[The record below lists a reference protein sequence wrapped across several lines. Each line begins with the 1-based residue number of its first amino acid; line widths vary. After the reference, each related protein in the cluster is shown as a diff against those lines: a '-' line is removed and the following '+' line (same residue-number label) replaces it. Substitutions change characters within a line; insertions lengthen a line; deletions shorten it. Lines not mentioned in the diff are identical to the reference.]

1 MAPRRTKMASRIK
14 PPYARGEPEDD
25 TISPTHPWP
34 RKEGTE
40 ISLTDPNIP
49 AKSEE
54 RWDKEASCR
63 YNFLLN
69 INILPTRF
77 VDVGALNDLGLH
89 EDLHAVLQVLG
100 IADLCHITYPL
111 YPDLV
116 RQVLA
121 TTELTFKKPDF
132 PIFEEAS
139 FTFFASGVKHS
150 ISLEKLTEIYEISEE
165 YTATSFPRKFPPEQA
180 FWKFIASK
188 DFKSRSASQ
197 SRIRNPVLRIAAKIL
212 SNLLFSKD
220 QTPKVQR
227 AELQLLFAG
236 VEDEIRSA
244 NIGIP
249 IAQMMTSPG
258 CVLVQMFVDKK
269 ARVTKGSLK
278 KDRSGGLLTHLFR
291 HLKLDLSLYQYNETP
306 AFIDIPYLI
315 NCQILRD

>member
-1 MAPRRTKMASRIK
+1 MAPRRTKMASMIK
-14 PPYARGEPEDD
+14 PPYARGKPEDD

-34 RKEGTE
+34 REEGTE

-54 RWDKEASCR
+54 RWDKEASRR
-63 YNFLLN
+63 YNSFLNIN

-77 VDVGALNDLGLH
+77 VDVGVLNDLGLH

-121 TTELTFKKPDF
+121 TTELTFKRPDF

-150 ISLEKLTEIYEISEE
+150 IILEKLTEIYEISEE
-165 YTATSFPRKFPPEQA
+165 YTATSFPRKFPPEHA
-180 FWKFIASK
+180 FWKFIASG
-188 DFKSRSASQ
+188 DFKSRLASQ
-197 SRIRNPVLRIAAKIL
+197 SRICNPVLRIAAKVQ

-220 QTPKVQR
+220 QTSLVQR
-227 AELQLLFAG
+227 GELQMLFVG

-249 IAQMMTSPG
+249 TA
-258 CVLVQMFVDKK
+258 
-269 ARVTKGSLK
+269 
-278 KDRSGGLLTHLFR
+278 
-291 HLKLDLSLYQYNETP
+291 
-306 AFIDIPYLI
+306 
-315 NCQILRD
+315 